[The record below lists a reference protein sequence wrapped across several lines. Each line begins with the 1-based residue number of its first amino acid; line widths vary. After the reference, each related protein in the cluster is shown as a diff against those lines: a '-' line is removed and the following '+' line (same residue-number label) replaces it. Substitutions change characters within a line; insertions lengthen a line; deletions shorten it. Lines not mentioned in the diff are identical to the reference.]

1 MRSVTASIES
11 AILSTSLSTVDSTA
25 ERYERRSSID
35 PNDSL
40 FGSGIL
46 QVARESNAGKAATS
60 MASRRRVLRRVWNS
74 AGFYSSIRRA
84 DPLVLALTSCSCLEN
99 TKMKYLMYVLS
110 AYLMN
115 TN

>member
-1 MRSVTASIES
+1 MRSVTASMES

-46 QVARESNAGKAATS
+46 QVARESKAATS
-60 MASRRRVLRRVWNS
+60 MASRPRVLRRVWNS

-84 DPLVLALTSCSCLEN
+84 DPIVLALTSCSCLE
-99 TKMKYLMYVLS
+99 YLMYFQS
-110 AYLMN
+110 DYLMN
-115 TN
+115 TS